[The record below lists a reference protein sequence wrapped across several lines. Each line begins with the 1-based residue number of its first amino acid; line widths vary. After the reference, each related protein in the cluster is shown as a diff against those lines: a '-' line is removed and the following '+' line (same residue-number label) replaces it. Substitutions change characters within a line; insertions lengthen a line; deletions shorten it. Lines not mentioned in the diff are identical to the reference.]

1 MADQMTVLGTVVQQ
15 SGARIASAAER
26 WVPGFVALV
35 AVLLIAFFI
44 AAIVRALLRWGL
56 QRIGFD
62 RRAHEWGIAA
72 EGEWPVGHP
81 PSGILSGVAFW
92 LFMLLGLVVGLQS
105 FDGGLMEGF
114 AARILD
120 YVPHLAAGV
129 LILIIGVGVSRFVER
144 SVLIRAVNL
153 QIQSARLLSLGA
165 KWLIIVLAAA
175 MTLHHLGI
183 GGPIVTI
190 AFGILFGGIVLAIAL
205 AVGLGA
211 RDLVSRSLAR
221 HFPSGPQRLEERPPE
236 DRVQHL

>member
-1 MADQMTVLGTVVQQ
+1 MADQMTVLGSVMQQ

-35 AVLLIAFFI
+35 TVLLIAFFI
-44 AAIVRALLRWGL
+44 AAIVRAVLRWGL
-56 QRIGFD
+56 KRIGFD

-72 EGEWPVGHP
+72 EGEWGGSHP
-81 PSGILSGVAFW
+81 PSAILSGVAFW

-114 AARILD
+114 ASRILD

-165 KWLIIVLAAA
+165 KWLIVILAAA

-183 GGPIVTI
+183 GGAIVTI
-190 AFGILFGGIVLAIAL
+190 AFSLLFGGIVLALAL
-205 AVGLGA
+205 AVGLGSQHA
-211 RDLVSRSLAR
+211 VGRALEKRLDRERRKPEEQKIR
-221 HFPSGPQRLEERPPE
+221 HF
-236 DRVQHL
+236 

>member
-1 MADQMTVLGTVVQQ
+1 MADQMTVLGSVVQQ

-35 AVLLIAFFI
+35 TVLLIAFFI
-44 AAIVRALLRWGL
+44 AAIVRAVLRWGL
-56 QRIGFD
+56 KRIGFD

-72 EGEWPVGHP
+72 EGEWGSGHP
-81 PSGILSGVAFW
+81 PSAILSGVAFW
-92 LFMLLGLVVGLQS
+92 MFMLLGLVVGLQS

-114 AARILD
+114 ASRILD

-165 KWLIIVLAAA
+165 KWLIVILAAA

-183 GGPIVTI
+183 GGAIVTI
-190 AFGILFGGIVLAIAL
+190 AFSLLFGGIVLTLAL
-205 AVGLGA
+205 AVGLGSQHA
-211 RDLVSRSLAR
+211 VGRALEKQLDRERRKPEEQKIR
-221 HFPSGPQRLEERPPE
+221 HF
-236 DRVQHL
+236 